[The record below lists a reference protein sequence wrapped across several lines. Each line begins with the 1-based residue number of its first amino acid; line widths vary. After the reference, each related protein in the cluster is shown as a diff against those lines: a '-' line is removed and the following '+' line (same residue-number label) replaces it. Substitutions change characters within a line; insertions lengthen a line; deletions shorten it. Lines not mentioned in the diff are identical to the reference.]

1 MRKIE
6 DKITD
11 LLDVTGRLSKLLKQE
26 NAILASN
33 ERANRIKPLQKEKMA
48 LSNAYEQQLQTLGD
62 EDELKDI
69 DPSLANRLR
78 DAVTSFGLLLE
89 ENAARLK
96 AKIDAGEHL
105 FRIIS
110 ESAIDH
116 QDKTAGYGSSGAT
129 VSNKRQAYRPAVS
142 VGLNQEL

>member
-1 MRKIE
+1 MKKIE
-6 DKITD
+6 DKIMD
-11 LLDVTGRLSKLLKQE
+11 LLDITARLSKLLKQE
-26 NAILASN
+26 NAILATN
-33 ERANRIKPLQKEKMA
+33 ERANRIKPFQKEKIA
-48 LSNAYEQQLQTLGD
+48 LSYAYEQQLQTIGNE
-62 EDELKDI
+62 EDLKDI
-69 DPSLANRLR
+69 DPSMAKRLR

-89 ENAARLK
+89 ENATRLK

-129 VSNKRQAYRPAVS
+129 VDNKRQAYRPAVS